1 MKPALWFLC
10 GGVVG
15 ALALLAQDGVIDWA
29 ERFANWRATRNL
41 DEPVRN
47 GIHLRQTV
55 TVSGV
60 NFVLVNLYVVPAN
73 RRFVLEQ
80 VGVFCNS
87 NNALTRI
94 NVASVSGGIV
104 ARYMIQPGL
113 ESNRDALAGAV
124 RLYGDPLTPVD
135 VTLVF
140 NGATT
145 TSCEISGVGH
155 LAQLNP

>member
-60 NFVLVNLYVVPAN
+60 N
-73 RRFVLEQ
+73 
-80 VGVFCNS
+80 
-87 NNALTRI
+87 
-94 NVASVSGGIV
+94 
-104 ARYMIQPGL
+104 
-113 ESNRDALAGAV
+113 
-124 RLYGDPLTPVD
+124 
-135 VTLVF
+135 
-140 NGATT
+140 
-145 TSCEISGVGH
+145 
-155 LAQLNP
+155 